1 MIEKEL
7 SFLEAVKINLDEC
20 AEILKL
26 DDETHMAIKTPMR
39 ELHVSIPV
47 RMDDR
52 KIKLFKGFRVQ
63 HNNARGPTKGGIRFH
78 PDETIDTVRAL
89 ASLMTWKCALPNLPL
104 GGSKGGVICN
114 TKEMSIG
121 ELERLSRGYI
131 RAFANFIGPEI
142 DVPAPDVYT
151 TPQIMAWMMDEYS
164 VIKGK
169 TQFGAITGKPVEI
182 GGSLGRS
189 NSTSLGGAF
198 ALREAALE
206 HGINLKTATI
216 AIQGFGN
223 VGFYAAKI
231 IYEMLGCKIVAVS
244 DSKGAI
250 YNKNGLDPI
259 DVNKHKEDS
268 DSVINFSG
276 SENISNRELLEL
288 DVDVLIPAAME
299 NVIVEKNAG
308 NINAKIV
315 LELANGPTTPA
326 ADKILYENGV
336 HVVPDFLA
344 NCGGV
349 VVSYLEMVQNSYAYY
364 WNINDVTKYL
374 DDRIKD
380 TYKNVLTVSRE
391 KELHMRQSAFTI
403 SVDRVVK
410 AMKLRGLI

>member
-1 MIEKEL
+1 
-7 SFLEAVKINLDEC
+7 
-20 AEILKL
+20 
-26 DDETHMAIKTPMR
+26 
-39 ELHVSIPV
+39 
-47 RMDDR
+47 
-52 KIKLFKGFRVQ
+52 
-63 HNNARGPTKGGIRFH
+63 
-78 PDETIDTVRAL
+78 
-89 ASLMTWKCALPNLPL
+89 
-104 GGSKGGVICN
+104 
-114 TKEMSIG
+114 
-121 ELERLSRGYI
+121 
-131 RAFANFIGPEI
+131 
-142 DVPAPDVYT
+142 
-151 TPQIMAWMMDEYS
+151 
-164 VIKGK
+164 
-169 TQFGAITGKPVEI
+169 
-182 GGSLGRS
+182 
-189 NSTSLGGAF
+189 
-198 ALREAALE
+198 LREAALE

-231 IYEMLGCKIVAVS
+231 IHEMLGCKIVAVS
-244 DSKGAI
+244 DSKGAM

-259 DVNKHKEDS
+259 DVNKHKEDT

-299 NVIVEKNAG
+299 NVIVEKNAD

-349 VVSYLEMVQNSYAYY
+349 VVSYLEIVQNSYAYY

-374 DDRIKD
+374 DDKIKD

-410 AMKLRGLI
+410 AMKLRGSI

>member
-1 MIEKEL
+1 MEEKEL
-7 SFLEAVKINLDEC
+7 SFLDAVKINLDEC
-20 AEILKL
+20 AGILGL
-26 DDETHMAIKTPMR
+26 DEETHLAIKTPMR
-39 ELHVSIPV
+39 ELHVTIPV

-78 PDETIDTVRAL
+78 PEETIDTVRAL
-89 ASLMTWKCALPNLPL
+89 ASLMTWKCALPDLPL

-114 TKEMSIG
+114 TKELSIG

-131 RAFANFIGPEI
+131 RAVSDFIGPNI

-164 VIKGK
+164 IMKGK
-169 TQFGAITGKPVEI
+169 TQFGAITGKPVGV
-182 GGSLGRS
+182 GGSLGRTD
-189 NSTSLGGAF
+189 STSLGGAF

-206 HGINLKTATI
+206 HKIDLKTAEI

-223 VGFYAAKI
+223 VGYYAARRI
-231 IYEMLGCKIVAVS
+231 HEMLGCKIVAVS

-250 YNKNGLDPI
+250 YNKNGLDP
-259 DVNKHKEDS
+259 VEAFKHKEETG
-268 DSVINFSG
+268 SVINFNG

-288 DVDVLIPAAME
+288 DLDILIPAALE
-299 NVIVEKNAG
+299 NVILEKNAG
-308 NINAKIV
+308 NINATIV

-326 ADKILYENGV
+326 ADKILWENDV

-349 VVSYLEMVQNSYAYY
+349 IVSYLEMVQNSYAYY
-364 WNINDVTKYL
+364 WSLDGVTKYL
-374 DDRIKD
+374 DDKIRD
-380 TYKNVLTVSRE
+380 TYKNVLAVSRE
-391 KELHMRQSAFTI
+391 KGLHMRQAAFTI
-403 SVDRVVK
+403 AVDRVVK
-410 AMKLRGLI
+410 AMKLRGTI